1 MLSQK
6 QFTFIK
12 KKLRKLWFEML
23 FFSFSLIISLTVLI
37 IYFSE
42 KKNQEKNVIE
52 IKQTLPEKKEESIFV
67 DISGAV
73 EKPDVYEVTPGA
85 RLKDVLIIAG
95 GLSADADRYF
105 FARNFNLA
113 RFVSDQEKIHIPSVY
128 EINSGLFTET
138 SRLIDYVSP
147 VEGNKKVTSEQ
158 SSKININQASLEELD
173 QLPGV
178 GKATAKKIID
188 NRPYSKIEDLI
199 NKKVVNKSSFEKIKD
214 LVEI

>member
-6 QFTFIK
+6 RLNFIK
-12 KKLRKLWFEML
+12 KKLKKLWFELL
-23 FFSFSLIISLTVLI
+23 FFSFSLIISGVILM

-42 KKNQEKNVIE
+42 KKDQKNNIID
-52 IKQTLPEKKEESIFV
+52 IKQALPEETKKSFYI

-85 RLKDVLIIAG
+85 RLKDVLVLAG

-113 RFVSDQEKIHIPSVY
+113 RFVSDQEKIYIPSIS

-138 SRLIDYVSP
+138 SRVIDYISP
-147 VEGNKKVTSEQ
+147 VETSNEITNQ
-158 SSKININQASLEELD
+158 QNSKININQASLEELD

-178 GKATAKKIID
+178 GPTTAKKIVD
-188 NRPYSKIEDLI
+188 NRPYIKIEDLLNKKII
-199 NKKVVNKSSFEKIKD
+199 NKTTFEKIKD
-214 LVEI
+214 LIEI

>member
-1 MLSQK
+1 MVSQK
-6 QFTFIK
+6 QFAFIK
-12 KKLRKLWFEML
+12 KKLKKLWFEL
-23 FFSFSLIISLTVLI
+23 IFFSISLIITLTAFFV
-37 IYFSE
+37 YFSE
-42 KKNQEKNVIE
+42 KQNQQKNVIE
-52 IKQTLPEKKEESIFV
+52 IKQRLPEETKKSFFV

-85 RLKDVLIIAG
+85 RLKDILILAG

-113 RFVSDQEKIHIPSVY
+113 RFISDQEKIHIPSVY

-138 SRLIDYVSP
+138 SRIIDYVSP
-147 VEGNKKVTSEQ
+147 VEEKKETASEQ
-158 SSKININQASLEELD
+158 SLKININQASLEELD

-178 GKATAKKIID
+178 GKTTAKKIIE
-188 NRPYSKIEDLI
+188 NRPYANIEDLV
-199 NKKVVNKSSFEKIKD
+199 NKKIVNKSTFEKIKD